1 MACKEASL
9 WFSYIALDRFRHLER
24 REYPQLYSP
33 LVFSFFVWKEA
44 CTLEWYLL
52 RCWKSSA
59 PCLGHIWARN
69 KTWSEFLWQDV
80 LKSSW
85 RFCALRLCQ
94 RSTVNSRPRL
104 TSQNLPQACLGCP
117 EYPQVFKAWCHEF
130 NFSREP
136 SALFRVCASRRLK
149 AHSFNELRSHPQR
162 QARGIKVLFELTCEF
177 YKELGI
183 LETWEF
189 ISLNYLFV
197 FQSAWIIPPANSSKC
212 RNLPAEGFCRFQFNS
227 SGKSPSHHR
236 ISVIS
241 SAARYQPPTGKL
253 KGEGV
258 TPWRPGNWFLFIVNA
273 TVCISSEGQ
282 KRGCD
287 FPTATVLP

>member
-1 MACKEASL
+1 MNIPNSHWELDVMSSTSL
-9 WFSYIALDRFRHLER
+9 GSPR
-24 REYPQLYSP
+24 LYS
-33 LVFSFFVWKEA
+33 E
-44 CTLEWYLL
+44 Y
-52 RCWKSSA
+52 
-59 PCLGHIWARN
+59 AR
-69 KTWSEFLWQDV
+69 V
-80 LKSSW
+80 
-85 RFCALRLCQ
+85 
-94 RSTVNSRPRL
+94 
-104 TSQNLPQACLGCP
+104 
-117 EYPQVFKAWCHEF
+117 
-130 NFSREP
+130 
-136 SALFRVCASRRLK
+136 VCLK
-149 AHSFNELRSHPQR
+149 AHSFNELCSHPQR

-258 TPWRPGNWFLFIVNA
+258 TPWRPGNWFVFIVNA

-282 KRGCD
+282 KQGCD